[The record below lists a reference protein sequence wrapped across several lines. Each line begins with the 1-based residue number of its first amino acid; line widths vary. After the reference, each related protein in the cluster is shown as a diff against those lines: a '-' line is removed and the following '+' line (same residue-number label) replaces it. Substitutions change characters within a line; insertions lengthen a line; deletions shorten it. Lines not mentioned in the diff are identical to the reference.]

1 MSSKARELEA
11 LALPTFAAV
20 PLYLTAAIGV
30 LPLIFFHVV
39 MLGIAVRVASGRGP
53 DLFPARLMRWI
64 AVAYVPFYVVDAAV
78 LSRSAI
84 AASTHLVLFIA
95 AYQPSESVLRQNHAQ
110 RMLTA
115 ALIAVASLAT
125 STHITVV
132 LFVIGFA
139 FLMFRQL
146 VFASHAETMRSLGR
160 TYEDA
165 PSGRAALFYLTG
177 ATLIGALLFPL
188 LPRVRN
194 PFMQGIT
201 GSLPGATTALSETI
215 DFREPRVTPGDATV
229 VARIWMNERTAA
241 LFTPVRLRGTLYD
254 HWDGGEWIQSF
265 RGLREVVPHGGVYQV
280 EKPGGEVRDAVIQ
293 LRPQQGRLYLPS
305 GTFAMTGI
313 NSLYEGPTRGAYYTY
328 QNGTLNFDLR
338 LATETAPL
346 RPQRIR
352 PTGYPIRPEIAAL
365 AHGIIGNEQRPERRA
380 RLIEQWML
388 RNFRYVPN
396 PATPDHPMT
405 VDDFLLHVR
414 AGHCE
419 YFAAGMV
426 VLLTAVDVPARI
438 AGGFYGGRYNPLAR
452 YYTLRREDAHAWTE
466 VWDGAR
472 WQTFDSTPPSLR
484 PGSDAPSA
492 LRAYFAALAD
502 SVTYVWDRYV
512 LTFGL
517 SDQIALFSDLFTWI
531 RDAAAVVR
539 LHAMTAT
546 ESASS
551 LALPLTALALLALAT
566 TLLLRRRRGVFD
578 LLARALAERGV
589 AITPSM
595 TVEDAL
601 RELRTRDKASAD
613 ALTPLAAL
621 YEQAKFSRDPA
632 RVRRRDFRRRLEADE
647 ERLRRAGA
655 GCASTWPFR
664 GRRLRGRRGTRGR

>member
-1 MSSKARELEA
+1 VSSRARELEA

-20 PLYLTAAIGV
+20 PLYLTRAIGF
-30 LPLIFFHVV
+30 LPLILFHVV
-39 MLGIAVRVASGRGP
+39 MLGIAIRVASGRGP
-53 DLFPARLMRWI
+53 DLLPARLMRWI
-64 AVAYVPFYVVDAAV
+64 AIAYVPFYILDAVV

-95 AYQPSESVLRQNHAQ
+95 AYQPSESAQRQNHAQ

-125 STHITVV
+125 STHITIV

-160 TYEDA
+160 TYA
-165 PSGRAALFYLTG
+165 PTPSARAALFYLAG
-177 ATLIGALLFPL
+177 AALIGALLFPL

-194 PFMQGIT
+194 PFMQGLT
-201 GSLPGATTALSETI
+201 GALPGATTALSDTI
-215 DFREPRVTPGDATV
+215 DFREPRVTPGDATI
-229 VARIWMNERTAA
+229 VARIWMNDRAAA
-241 LFTPVRLRGTLYD
+241 LFTPVRLRGMLYD
-254 HWDGGEWIQSF
+254 HWDGGQWTQTF
-265 RGLREVVPHGGVYQV
+265 RGLREVVPRGGVYQLD
-280 EKPGGEVRDAVIQ
+280 EPGGDVRDAVIQ
-293 LRPQQGRLYLPS
+293 LRPQQGKLYLPA
-305 GTFAMTGI
+305 GTFAMSGI
-313 NSLYEGPTRGAYYTY
+313 TSLYEGPSRGTYYTY
-328 QNGTLNFDLR
+328 QGGTLNFDLH
-338 LATETAPL
+338 LATQPSPL
-346 RPQRIR
+346 RPPRIR

-380 RLIEQWML
+380 QLLEQWML

-466 VWDGAR
+466 VWDGSR
-472 WQTFDSTPPSLR
+472 WRTFDATPPSLR

-492 LRAYFAALAD
+492 LSAYFAALAD
-502 SVTYVWDRYV
+502 SVTYIWDRYV

-517 SDQIALFSDLFTWI
+517 SDQIALFSDLFTWM
-531 RDAAAVVR
+531 RD
-539 LHAMTAT
+539 TAT
-546 ESASS
+546 SLRAHTADAMQSAGS
-551 LALPLTALALLALAT
+551 LALPLALIAAMAMLAT
-566 TLLLRRRRGVFD
+566 TLLRRRPRLFD
-578 LLARALAERGV
+578 LLARALAERG
-589 AITPSM
+589 ITVGPSM
-595 TVEDAL
+595 TIEDAL
-601 RELRTRDKASAD
+601 RDLRARDTAAAD
-613 ALTPLAAL
+613 ALVPLAVL
-621 YEQAKFSRDPA
+621 YEEAEFSRD
-632 RVRRRDFRRRLEADE
+632 RTRGRELRRLLEDDRK
-647 ERLRRAGA
+647 RLRRAGA
-655 GCASTWPFR
+655 AGSA
-664 GRRLRGRRGTRGR
+664 

>member
-1 MSSKARELEA
+1 
-11 LALPTFAAV
+11 
-20 PLYLTAAIGV
+20 
-30 LPLIFFHVV
+30 
-39 MLGIAVRVASGRGP
+39 
-53 DLFPARLMRWI
+53 
-64 AVAYVPFYVVDAAV
+64 
-78 LSRSAI
+78 
-84 AASTHLVLFIA
+84 
-95 AYQPSESVLRQNHAQ
+95 
-110 RMLTA
+110 
-115 ALIAVASLAT
+115 
-125 STHITVV
+125 
-132 LFVIGFA
+132 
-139 FLMFRQL
+139 MFRQL

-160 TYEDA
+160 TYEHA
-165 PSGRAALFYLTG
+165 PSARAALFYLAG
-177 ATLIGALLFPL
+177 AALIGALLFPL

-194 PFMQGIT
+194 PFMQGLT
-201 GSLPGATTALSETI
+201 GALPGATTALSDTI

-229 VARIWMNERTAA
+229 VARVWMDDRTAA

-254 HWDGGEWIQSF
+254 RWERGEWVQTF

-280 EKPGGEVRDAVIQ
+280 EQSGGEVRDAVIQ
-293 LRPQQGRLYLPS
+293 LRPQQGRLYLPV

-313 NSLYEGPTRGAYYTY
+313 NSLYEGPSRGAYYTY

-338 LATETAPL
+338 LATQPAPL
-346 RPQRIR
+346 RAPRIR

-365 AHGIIGNEQRPERRA
+365 AHSIVGSEQHPERRA
-380 RLIEQWML
+380 QLIEQWML

-472 WQTFDSTPPSLR
+472 WRTFDATPPSLR

-517 SDQIALFSDLFTWI
+517 SDQIALFSDIITWV
-531 RDAAAVVR
+531 RDSAAALR
-539 LHAMTAT
+539 AHAAAAA
-546 ESASS
+546 ESART
-551 LALPLTALALLALAT
+551 LALPLALAVAVLMLAAT
-566 TLLLRRRRGVFD
+566 LLRRKRGLFD
-578 LLARALAERGV
+578 LLARSLAERGIV
-589 AITPSM
+589 IGPSM
-595 TVEDAL
+595 TIEDAL
-601 RELRTRDKASAD
+601 RELRARDAAAAE
-613 ALTPLAAL
+613 ALAPLVAL
-621 YEQAKFSRDPA
+621 YEEAEFSRRPDRA
-632 RVRRRDFRRRLEADE
+632 RRRELRRLLAQ
-647 ERLRRAGA
+647 LPAPSARRAG
-655 GCASTWPFR
+655 
-664 GRRLRGRRGTRGR
+664 